1 MMSNVRAALACLG
14 GADYIGATA
23 GRPILN
29 RELTPP
35 SSLPARV
42 PDLVAVRSRA
52 GVWQVDQVS
61 ARLIELGRLPAV
73 AWRGRLLEGVFPE
86 AVPSLVVLG
95 DEVAQRNLP
104 LAGVLVRPVASRD
117 DLLVVEL
124 HPWGR
129 SDDLQQERV
138 AYFFRSASEG
148 ELSQESPVAGLVGSG
163 PAMREVFRK
172 IGRYARSDAAV
183 VINGETGTGKELVA
197 AALHER
203 SHRSSGPYVSLNCAA
218 ISESL
223 LESELFGHEK
233 GAFTGL
239 RTHRGRFERADGGTL
254 FLDEIGDMP
263 LSLQAKLLRVLE
275 TGSVER
281 VGGEREQRVDV
292 RIVCATHRDLE
303 RDIAVG
309 RFRAD
314 LFHRLAVLRIAL
326 PALRERRE
334 DIPLLVDHFLA
345 QFNRS
350 YAQQVRRLTP
360 EAVALLQAYSWPGNV
375 RELRNVLER
384 VYVESHAEVIGA
396 RAFQE
401 WVQERQRAA
410 GAPAPARATP
420 LAAPWVAARPEAD
433 FIEAELVSEGAP
445 RRLRRS
451 TRPVELDIEEIQRAY
466 RAAHGNLAA
475 AARLLGVHRATLYRY
490 LDRLGLQREDLE

>member
-1 MMSNVRAALACLG
+1 MEHS
-14 GADYIGATA
+14 
-23 GRPILN
+23 
-29 RELTPP
+29 PP
-35 SSLPARV
+35 QSLPARI
-42 PDLVAVRSRA
+42 PDLVAARS
-52 GVWQVDQVS
+52 GTGFWQVEQIS
-61 ARLIELGRLPAV
+61 ARLLELGRLPEV
-73 AWRGRLLEGVFPE
+73 DWRGRLLEGVFPE
-86 AVPSLVVLG
+86 AVPSLGVLG
-95 DEVAQRNLP
+95 DEAVQRNLP
-104 LAGVLVRPVASRD
+104 LTGVLVRPAASRD
-117 DLLVVEL
+117 DLLMVEL

-138 AYFFRSASEG
+138 AYFFRAASEA
-148 ELSQESPVAGLVGSG
+148 ERSQESPVAGLIGSG

-172 IGRYARSDAAV
+172 ISRYARSDAAV
-183 VINGETGTGKELVA
+183 VITGETGTGKELVA

-203 SHRSSGPYVSLNCAA
+203 SRRSAGPYVSLNCAA

-233 GAFTGL
+233 GAFTGAF

-263 LSLQAKLLRVLE
+263 SGLQAKLLRVLE
-275 TGSVER
+275 TGNVER

-303 RDIAVG
+303 RDIAAG

-314 LFHRLAVLRIAL
+314 LFHRLAVLRVAL

-334 DIPLLVDHFLA
+334 DIPALIDHFLA
-345 QFNRS
+345 QFNRH

-410 GAPAPARATP
+410 GSAAPSRLMP
-420 LAAPWVAARPEAD
+420 LAPPWTAGRSDAD
-433 FIEAELVSEGAP
+433 FIEAELVTEPAAGRP
-445 RRLRRS
+445 RRT
-451 TRPVELDIEEIQRAY
+451 TRPVELDAEEIRRAY

-490 LDRLGLQREDLE
+490 LNRLGLHREEIG